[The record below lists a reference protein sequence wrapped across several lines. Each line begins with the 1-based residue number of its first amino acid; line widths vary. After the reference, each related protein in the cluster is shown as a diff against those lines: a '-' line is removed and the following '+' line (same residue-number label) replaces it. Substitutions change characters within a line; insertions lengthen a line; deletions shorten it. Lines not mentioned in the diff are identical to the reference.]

1 MMNFKHKMMRFSKLL
16 PLAILFIAT
25 SCVSVKVASNYD
37 EKTNFGDY
45 KTFAFYKKGID
56 KVDIS
61 DLDKR
66 RILKAIEK
74 ELEAKGLTKSQNP
87 DVLVNIF
94 TKSRKKIDV
103 YNNNRYLGWYPWYYS
118 RFALRGG
125 AWGLGFGP
133 NAYQNV
139 SKSTEGTLFIDL
151 IDANKKELAWQGV
164 GTGALRSSRNI
175 EKKEER
181 INEFVTEIMANYPPS
196 AE

>member
-1 MMNFKHKMMRFSKLL
+1 MRSMKLL
-16 PLAILFIAT
+16 ALAILVLAT
-25 SCVSVKVASNYD
+25 SCATVKVTSNYD

-74 ELEAKGLTKSQNP
+74 ELEAKGLTKSKNP

-94 TKSRKKIDV
+94 TKSRQKIDV
-103 YNNNRYLGWYPWYYS
+103 YNNNRYMGWYPWYYN
-118 RFALRGG
+118 RFALRG

-139 SKSTEGTLFIDL
+139 SRSTEGTLFIDL

-164 GTGALRSSRNI
+164 GTGALRSSKNI

-181 INEFVTEIMANYPPS
+181 IDEFVTEIMANYPPG

>member
-1 MMNFKHKMMRFSKLL
+1 MRIPKLL
-16 PLAILFIAT
+16 VLTVLFIVT
-25 SCVSVKVASNYD
+25 SCASVKVASNYD
-37 EKTNFGDY
+37 DKTNFGDY
-45 KTFAFYKKGID
+45 KTFAFYKKGVD

-74 ELEAKGLTKSQNP
+74 ELEAKGLTKSKNP

-103 YNNNRYLGWYPWYYS
+103 YNNNRYFGWYPWYY
-118 RFALRGG
+118 GG
-125 AWGLGFGP
+125 FGPLGLGFGS
-133 NAYQNV
+133 NAYQTV
-139 SKSTEGTLFIDL
+139 TKSTEGTLFIDL
-151 IDANKKELAWQGV
+151 IDAKKKELAWQGV
-164 GTGALRSSRNI
+164 GTGALRSAKNI

-181 INEFVTEIMANYPPS
+181 ISEFVTEIMANYPPS

>member
-1 MMNFKHKMMRFSKLL
+1 MRLSKLL
-16 PLAILFIAT
+16 ALTILIVST
-25 SCVSVKVASNYD
+25 SCVSVKVATTYEEQTDFSQ
-37 EKTNFGDY
+37 Y
-45 KTFAFYKKGID
+45 KTYAFYKKGID

-74 ELEAKGLTKSQNP
+74 ELETKGLTKSKNP
-87 DVLVNIF
+87 DVIVNIF

-103 YNNNRYLGWYPWYYS
+103 YNNNRYLGWYPWYYN
-118 RFALRGG
+118 RFALANRP
-125 AWGLGFGP
+125 WGLGFGSS
-133 NAYQNV
+133 AYQNV

-151 IDANKKELAWQGV
+151 IDASKKELAWQGV

-181 INEFVTEIMANYPPS
+181 INEFVTEIMANYPPN